1 MLRMKMYKSDREKI
15 IFCWEMKGL
24 LEEEDKYG
32 YYLGMFVDH
41 QIKI

>member
-1 MLRMKMYKSDREKI
+1 MFAQNADTFKEGE
-15 IFCWEMKGL
+15 CWEMKGL
-24 LEEEDKYG
+24 LEEEHKYG